1 MAEGTSTES
10 YDDSDKKAVLKLME
24 NIAHHNP
31 EMAVEITVE
40 ALFEETKM
48 KIMSEKSDIEKNIE
62 NINIEYA
69 QKKVEFDTY
78 LKLFERAD
86 RDHDLRLKCALLG
99 YIKKKHGEAYVN
111 RLFMRHSYEG
121 K

>member
-1 MAEGTSTES
+1 MADGTSSES
-10 YDDSDKKAVLKLME
+10 YEDNYKKPVLKLME

-31 EMAVEITVE
+31 DMAVEIVVE
-40 ALFEETKM
+40 ALFEDTKM
-48 KIMSEKSDIEKNIE
+48 KIMSKKSDIEKNIE

-78 LKLFERAD
+78 LKLLERAD

-99 YIKKKHGEAYVN
+99 YIKKKHGEAYID
-111 RLFMRHSYEG
+111 RLFMRHSYEE